1 MNCRSDNSVKIVSL
15 QLLKN
20 DKMIKRTKA
29 SIPKLIIHKIGNK
42 FNDTR
47 NVFSEAPVVF
57 DEDSYNLMLPYL
69 LKPFG
74 NLTESFRFH
83 HHADISLNEIN
94 SYSQRLFKEEDF
106 FLEASKNIVLHLFEQ
121 SNSAQIKTG
130 DVIIALFDDIE
141 YNEVHTNAL
150 GIFKIESKTN
160 FFQTYME
167 GNSLDV
173 VVQKGISTKKIDKG
187 CLIVNY
193 QDDEG
198 MVVLSV
204 DNNNYDAQYW
214 IKNFLNIKFA
224 DDKNNHTQSYIEMCK
239 DFSDE
244 VLKVDYSTQ
253 EKSHFLAKTVD
264 YLKENDTVNIH
275 DFKEEVFD
283 EEDQIQLFEDYK
295 KSYEAENKVII
306 RNQFDVS
313 KRVLKKQK
321 QKIKTEIKLDTNIQI
336 KLDVDAPDASA
347 EYLERGYD
355 QNKKIWF
362 EAQFDLPDV
371 KVVAASNSE
380 MGITLQKLLLA
391 VRLENPKF
399 LQIGKCAKR
408 EKFLAVFCV

>member
-1 MNCRSDNSVKIVSL
+1 MRFFMNCRSDNSVKIVSL

-74 NLTESFRFH
+74 NLTESFRFN
-83 HHADISLNEIN
+83 HHADINLNEIN

-141 YNEVHTNAL
+141 FNEVQTNAL

-224 DDKNNHTQSYIEMCK
+224 DDKNNHTQSYIELCK
-239 DFSDE
+239 DFSNE
-244 VLKVDYSTQ
+244 VLKPDYSTQ
-253 EKSHFLAKTVD
+253 EQSHFLAKTVD

-275 DFKEEVFD
+275 DFKEEVFED
-283 EEDQIQLFEDYK
+283 EDQKNLFDEYKKLFESDK
-295 KSYEAENKVII
+295 EVLI
-306 RNQFDVS
+306 RNQFHVS
-313 KRVLKKQK
+313 EAVLKKQK
-321 QKIKTEIKLDTNIQI
+321 QKLKTEIKLDTHIQI
-336 KLDVDAPDASA
+336 KLDVEAPDASS
-347 EYLERGYD
+347 EYLELGYD
-355 QNKKIWF
+355 EEKKMKF
-362 EAQFDLPDV
+362 Y
-371 KVVAASNSE
+371 KVYFNEETS
-380 MGITLQKLLLA
+380 
-391 VRLENPKF
+391 
-399 LQIGKCAKR
+399 
-408 EKFLAVFCV
+408 